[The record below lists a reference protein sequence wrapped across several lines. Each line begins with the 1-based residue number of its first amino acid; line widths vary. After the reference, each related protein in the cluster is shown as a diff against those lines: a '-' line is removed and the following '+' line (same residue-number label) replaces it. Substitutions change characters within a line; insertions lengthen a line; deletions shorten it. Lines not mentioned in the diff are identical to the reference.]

1 MFTAYTESEIRD
13 YAVSSLQFL
22 GRYSEGQRRAH
33 RQEFAHAVS
42 AMPTLQQILMIES
55 GGTNAVARCAML
67 DRLRGKSDI
76 ENAVGFFMRGQNI
89 LQVSAKRSFE
99 STNGIFW
106 ASDSEGDVRPIIYHE
121 HGHRID
127 AMIADRFFT
136 DHAYYSSA
144 NKLWKQAMR
153 RQVKAMMASE
163 PAEAE
168 ITKVPFL
175 HYSAK
180 GDSEP
185 LYEDYDRL
193 VDHLEGYTSEDSRLH
208 ESFAQMNEHYCMLRA
223 QGDSEATT
231 GRKLKAHLPRLWP
244 VFNGKARGYA
254 VSLARELYQNN
265 HGVPVPANI

>member
-1 MFTAYTESEIRD
+1 MFTAYTESQIRD
-13 YAVSSLQFL
+13 YAESSLQFI

-42 AMPTLQQILMIES
+42 AMPPLQQILMLES

-67 DRLRGKSDI
+67 DRLRGQSEI
-76 ENAVGFFMRGQNI
+76 ENAVGFFMRGRHT
-89 LQVSAKRSFE
+89 LQVNPKRSFA

-127 AMIADRFFT
+127 AMIADRYFT

-144 NKLWKQAMR
+144 SKLWKQAMH
-153 RQVKAMMASE
+153 RQVNMMVRDAVE
-163 PAEAE
+163 EK
-168 ITKVPFL
+168 ITGAPFL

-180 GDSEP
+180 EDSEP

-193 VDHLEGYTSEDSRLH
+193 VDHLEGYSSEDSRLH
-208 ESFAQMNEHYCMLRA
+208 ESYAQMNEHYCMLRA
-223 QGDSEATT
+223 QGDSESVT